1 MSSTLAISSRPSSER
16 ISSSAPRVAPIAAG
30 TAAAVN
36 MNERDWTRRK
46 STTSLGPAMKP
57 PQDASDLEKVP
68 IRRSTSSSTSSSSQT
83 PAPRA
88 PSTPT
93 PCASS
98 TISRAPC
105 SRQSATMS
113 WSGAMSP
120 SIENTPST
128 TTSTPP
134 PSPSARW
141 SMLSSLSRRL
151 WRNGRM
157 RARDMVTASRIEAWS
172 PESQI
177 TVSLGERSVPMQ
189 PVLAR

>member
-1 MSSTLAISSRPSSER
+1 
-16 ISSSAPRVAPIAAG
+16 
-30 TAAAVN
+30 
-36 MNERDWTRRK
+36 
-46 STTSLGPAMKP
+46 MKP
-57 PQDASDLEKVP
+57 PQDASDFEKVP

-113 WSGAMSP
+113 GSGAMSP

-177 TVSLGERSVPMQ
+177 TVSLADSSVPMQ